1 VQELAEERRSGIDR
15 RSLSLAAYAHGALH
29 PRRRSGRRRS
39 DLYPVID
46 WHSPRVLA
54 VVSAVLG
61 LCVLDGVLTVLLMQ
75 HGAAELN
82 PFMALFVPHNL
93 LGFAA
98 AKLTLTGLGM
108 CVLVACSRMR
118 LFRAVPGEALLYIVL
133 ACYIV
138 LVCYEL
144 QMFMEIPDR
153 GM

>member
-1 VQELAEERRSGIDR
+1 MQELAIERRRGTER
-15 RSLSLAAYAHGALH
+15 RHITFAAYAHGALR

-54 VVSAVLG
+54 IVFAVLG

-75 HGAAELN
+75 HGAVELN
-82 PFMALFVPHNL
+82 PVMALFVPHNL
-93 LGFAA
+93 LGFIA

-118 LFRAVPGEALLYIVL
+118 LFRAMPGEVLLYCVL
-133 ACYIV
+133 AAYIV
-138 LVCYEL
+138 LVSYEL
-144 QMFMEIPDR
+144 NMLMHIPGDV
-153 GM
+153 